1 MTAVTADYPGREET
15 QDPLVCMTKSALHG
29 NRRVAG
35 GETAGS
41 SSHCRQQSQQAVA
54 IAGSSHCRQL
64 PLQAATTA
72 GRQEAPLQ
80 AATTAGS
87 THYRQLPYTQHPLQ
101 AAPSMGSTHCT
112 EHSVQAT
119 PVAGAAPTAGSPASK
134 PGFVA
139 VPVME
144 SLQSALTVVLS
155 HSKHLQINWKKKEI
169 FVTAQ
174 CWYDEHQQQDSCC
187 AWPLPAHTALA
198 PALSMCQL
206 QHLKPMGYGFMIE
219 IKMQHCFAKAG
230 SSQGIKAEPRSKISK
245 AQKSL

>member
-1 MTAVTADYPGREET
+1 MWCWEEYIKKKKKKKPSYCDDCSDSRLPWKRGDAGPTSVHDKICSPWQQASGGGR
-15 QDPLVCMTKSALHG
+15 D
-29 NRRVAG
+29 
-35 GETAGS
+35 
-41 SSHCRQQSQQAVA
+41 CRQQLPLQAA
-54 IAGSSHCRQL
+54 ITASSSHCRQL
-64 PLQAATTA
+64 PLQAA
-72 GRQEAPLQ
+72 PI
-80 AATTAGS
+80 AGS
-87 THYRQLPYTQHPLQ
+87 NHCRQAGSSPAGSNHCRQHPLQ
-101 AAPSMGSTHCT
+101 AAPLH
-112 EHSVQAT
+112 
-119 PVAGAAPTAGSPASK
+119 AAPTAGSPASE

-144 SLQSALTVVLS
+144 SLQSALTVDLS

-245 AQKSL
+245 AQKSR